1 MPVVVVESPAKA
13 KTIEKY
19 LGKDFK
25 VLASYGHIR
34 DFKPKKEAVDPNNN
48 FKPIWEVDHRAKR
61 HLNAI
66 ITALKQDPNLILA
79 TDPDREGEAISWHLE
94 EILKQKFKNISPS
107 QKNRISFTSITKESV
122 QAALNEPRQIDMDLV
137 DAYLARRTL
146 DFLVGFNLS
155 PILWT
160 KLPCGSSAG
169 RVQSVCLR
177 LVSEREQKIEQFQ
190 SRDYWTISATFLNSG
205 KKQFRANLT
214 VFGGKKIGKSGFDSS
229 ENALEA
235 EKILQGLSRYEVGS
249 VSSKDMALNPPP
261 PFTTATLQQEANR
274 KLRLKSTE
282 TMRMAQ
288 KLYEA
293 GYITYMRT
301 DAINMAPAAIKECRS
316 AITNLFGT
324 RYLAPNV
331 RVYKQKAKNAQEAH
345 ECIRPT
351 RLIHNAQD
359 LISQGVS
366 ITKRESDLYNL
377 IWKRAIASQMKSN
390 LVKNT
395 KVLIKSEEPNLELSA
410 SGKTQL
416 FDGFK
421 KVYEESRGDDVR
433 ASDKEESFI
442 NPELPE
448 LTKGEA
454 INLKETSVKENSTQ
468 PPSRYSEASLVKA
481 MVDYGIGRPST
492 YSSIIS
498 TLIDRGYVI
507 PVPKS
512 NKLQPT
518 PSGRVVVAF
527 LQTYFPK
534 YVEYGFTAEMENLLD
549 EVSGGRENKDNL
561 LSNFWKDFHSKVDSV
576 SNKEI
581 KQVID
586 SVAEVVAP
594 QILVNG
600 SDPKHILKCPN
611 PDCKEG
617 KLVLRIFKNTA
628 PYFSC
633 PICRYNQP
641 FEYGKPGFLPNS
653 NEMGKD
659 PKTGNLILL
668 KSGRFGSFFEIQE
681 ETKTKKKPKRVSIPK
696 NIKNEDLNLDLALK
710 LFSLPRLVGM
720 HPENGKEITAGIG
733 PLGPYL
739 KIDNKYTN
747 LDPNNPQE
755 VFEIGINRAVSLLS
769 EPIESGS
776 GNLGQHPE
784 GGGISLHSGRFG
796 PYLKWQSVN
805 ASIPKTMD
813 PESLTLDMAI
823 DLINTKASRS
833 TNINL
838 GEHPQKKG
846 EVEVRSGRFGP
857 YVKWNRINA
866 SIPKN
871 IKPEEVTLELALKLI
886 EKKTK
891 ERK

>member
-13 KTIEKY
+13 RTIEKY

-25 VLASYGHIR
+25 VLASFGHIR
-34 DFKPKKEAVDPNNN
+34 DFKPKKEAVDTNNN
-48 FKPIWEVDHRAKR
+48 FKPIWEIEPRARK
-61 HLNAI
+61 HLSAI
-66 ITALKQDPNLILA
+66 TSALQKDPNLILA

-94 EILKQKFKNISPS
+94 EILKQKFKNISS
-107 QKNRISFTSITKESV
+107 NQKNRISFTSITKESV
-122 QAALNEPRQIDMDLV
+122 QAALNDPRQIDMDLV

-190 SRDYWTISATFLNSG
+190 SRDFWTISATFLNSE

-214 VFGGKKIGKSGFDSS
+214 IFGGKKLGKLGFESS
-229 ENALEA
+229 ESALQA
-235 EKILQGLSRYEVGS
+235 EKILQGSSNYAVGS
-249 VSSKDMALNPPP
+249 VSSKDKAVNPPP

-274 KLRLKSTE
+274 KLRLKSAE
-282 TMRMAQ
+282 TMRVAQ

-293 GYITYMRT
+293 GHITYMRT
-301 DAINMAPAAIKECRS
+301 DAITMAPAAVKECRA
-316 AITNLFGT
+316 AITTLYGNK
-324 RYLAPNV
+324 YLASKV
-331 RVYKQKAKNAQEAH
+331 RIYKQKAKNAQEAH

-351 RLIHNAQD
+351 RLIRNAQA
-359 LISQGVS
+359 LSAQGVGLA
-366 ITKRESDLYNL
+366 KREADLYNL
-377 IWKRAIASQMKSN
+377 IWKRAIASQMTAN

-395 KVLIKSEEPNLELSA
+395 RVLIKSEEPGVELSA
-410 SGKTQL
+410 SGKVQL

-421 KVYEESRGDDVR
+421 KVYEESRGDDAR
-433 ASDKEESFI
+433 ASEKDESFD
-442 NPELPE
+442 NPDLPV
-448 LTKGEA
+448 LTQGEI

-498 TLIDRGYVI
+498 TLVDRGYVI
-507 PVPKS
+507 PVPRS

-518 PSGRVVVAF
+518 ASGRVVVAF

-549 EVSGGRENKDNL
+549 EVSGGRENKGSL
-561 LSNFWKDFHSKVDSV
+561 LTNFWNDFQPKIESV
-576 SNKEI
+576 QNKKI

-600 SDPKHILKCPN
+600 SDAKHILQCPN
-611 PDCKEG
+611 PDCNEG
-617 KLVLRIFKNTA
+617 KLALRIFKNTA

-633 PICRYNQP
+633 PICKFNQP
-641 FEYGKPGFLPNS
+641 FEYGKPGFVPNS
-653 NEMGKD
+653 NEIGQDPDTGKM
-659 PKTGNLILL
+659 ILL
-668 KSGRFGSFFEIQE
+668 KSGRFGSFFEMQE
-681 ETKTKKKPKRVSIPK
+681 DTKAKKKPRRAGVPK
-696 NIKNEDLNLDLALK
+696 NIKEEDLNLDFALK
-710 LFSLPRLVGM
+710 LFSLPRLVGL

-739 KIDNKYTN
+739 KFDNKYTN
-747 LDPNNPQE
+747 LDDKNPKE

-769 EPIESGS
+769 ETKTQPGS
-776 GNLGQHPE
+776 IGQHPE
-784 GGGISLHSGRFG
+784 GGVISLLSGRFG
-796 PYLKWQSVN
+796 PYLKWNNVN
-805 ASIPKTMD
+805 ASLPKTMD
-813 PESLTLDMAI
+813 PETMTLDLAI
-823 DLINTKASRS
+823 DLINNKASKS
-833 TNINL
+833 IHIKL
-838 GEHPQKKG
+838 GEHPRKKG
-846 EVEVRSGRFGP
+846 AVEVRSGKFGP

-866 SIPKN
+866 SIPKG
-871 IKPEEVTLELALKLI
+871 IKPKDVTLELALNLI

-891 ERK
+891 DRK

>member
-19 LGKDFK
+19 LGKDFR

-34 DFKPKKEAVDPNNN
+34 DFKPKKEAVDPSNN
-48 FKPIWEVDHRAKR
+48 FKPIWEIDRHAKK
-61 HLNAI
+61 HLSAI
-66 ITALKQDPNLILA
+66 TSALQKDPNLILA

-94 EILKQKFKNISPS
+94 EILKQKFKNISS
-107 QKNRISFTSITKESV
+107 NQKNRISFTSITKESV
-122 QAALNEPRQIDMDLV
+122 QAALNDPRQIDMDLV

-190 SRDYWTISATFLNSG
+190 SRDYWTISATFLNLE

-214 VFGGKKIGKSGFDSS
+214 VFGGKKLGKAGFDSS
-229 ENALEA
+229 ENALDA
-235 EKILQGLSRYEVGS
+235 ENVLRGLKNYEIGS
-249 VSSKDMALNPPP
+249 VTSKDMALSPPP

-274 KLRLKSTE
+274 KLRTKSSE
-282 TMRMAQ
+282 TMRLAQ

-293 GYITYMRT
+293 GHITYMRT

-316 AITNLFGT
+316 AITNIFGSK
-324 RYLAPNV
+324 YLAPKE
-331 RVYKQKAKNAQEAH
+331 RVYKQKAKNSQEAH
-345 ECIRPT
+345 ECIRPS
-351 RLIHNAQD
+351 RLIHSAQD
-359 LISQGVS
+359 LISQGISFSKKEV
-366 ITKRESDLYNL
+366 DLYDL

-395 KVLIKSEEPNLELSA
+395 KVLIKSENPGLELSA
-410 SGKTQL
+410 SGKVQL

-421 KVYEESRGDDVR
+421 KVYEESRGDDAK
-433 ASDKEESFI
+433 ASDTEESFV
-442 NPELPE
+442 NPDLPV
-448 LTKGEA
+448 LFKGDK
-454 INLKETSVKENSTQ
+454 INLEETSVKENTTQ

-498 TLIDRGYVI
+498 TLVDRGYVI
-507 PVPKS
+507 PVPRS

-518 PSGRVVVAF
+518 ASGRVVVAF

-549 EVSGGRENKDNL
+549 DVSGGRENKDNVL
-561 LSNFWKDFHSKVDSV
+561 TNFWKDFSPKVESVNSKQ
-576 SNKEI
+576 I

-586 SVAEVVAP
+586 SVAEVVAS

-600 SDPKHILKCPN
+600 SDSKHILTCPN
-611 PDCKEG
+611 PDCKDG
-617 KLVLRIFKNTA
+617 KLELRIFKNTA

-633 PICRYNQP
+633 PNCKYNQP
-641 FEYGKPGFLPNS
+641 FEHGKTGFLPS
-653 NEMGKD
+653 FNEVGKD
-659 PKTGNLILL
+659 PETGKMILL

-681 ETKTKKKPKRVSIPK
+681 ESKTKKKPKRAGIPK
-696 NIKNEDLNLDLALK
+696 NIKDEDLNLDLALK
-710 LFSLPRLVGM
+710 LFSLPRLVGL

-733 PLGPYL
+733 PYGPYL
-739 KIDNKYTN
+739 KFENKYTN
-747 LDPNNPQE
+747 LDTSNPQE
-755 VFEIGINRAVSLLS
+755 IFEIGINRAVSLLS
-769 EPIESGS
+769 EPIESVP

-796 PYLKWQSVN
+796 PYLKWNGVN
-805 ASIPKTMD
+805 ASLPKRMD
-813 PESLTLDMAI
+813 PESLTLEEAI
-823 DLINTKASRS
+823 DLINTKASKS
-833 TNINL
+833 NIINL

-846 EVEVRSGRFGP
+846 AVEIRSGKFGP

-871 IKPEEVTLELALKLI
+871 INTKDVTMELALKLI
-886 EKKTK
+886 EKKIK
-891 ERK
+891 DRK